1 MTTDG
6 ELVRRSLRNDRA
18 SCEELVNRWSARV
31 LAFCHARIGN
41 RHAAE
46 DLAQES
52 LLRAL
57 RGLAT
62 LEDPEKFGTW
72 LCGIAVRVC
81 LDWRKCKQSSQVN
94 FTALSA
100 NGWTEDC
107 AAKNAKTTTAEAN
120 RAEDIDEMLAAVK
133 QLSEKHRQVL
143 MLFYYDGM
151 KYQDMADMLG
161 VSSATINARLTEA
174 RATLRARLQRR

>member
-6 ELVRRSLRNDRA
+6 ELVRRSLRDDRA

-81 LDWRKCKQSSQVN
+81 LDWRKAKQSSQVS
-94 FTALSA
+94 FSALSG

-107 AAKNAKTTTAEAN
+107 ATANVREAVADAD
-120 RAEDIDEMLAAVK
+120 RADTIEEMMTAIE
-133 QLSEKHRQVL
+133 QLSEKHREVL

-174 RATLRARLQRR
+174 RATLRTRLTCR